1 MQVGINTFSFSYLKF
16 NFEVDGQ
23 KLKSI
28 EKRFQIALISGY
40 FSNYENQSDKPIF
53 WHLARRMCRDILLL
67 YSNLY

>member
-28 EKRFQIALISGY
+28 EKRFQIDFLK
-40 FSNYENQSDKPIF
+40 FSRTDSHF
-53 WHLARRMCRDILLL
+53 HL
-67 YSNLY
+67 NV